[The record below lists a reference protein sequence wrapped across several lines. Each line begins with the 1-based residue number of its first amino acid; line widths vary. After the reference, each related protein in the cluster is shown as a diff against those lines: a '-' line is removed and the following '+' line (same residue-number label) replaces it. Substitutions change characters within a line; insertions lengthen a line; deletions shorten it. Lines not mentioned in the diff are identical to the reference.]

1 MSAFFILP
9 ETEEAL
15 LGTIIA
21 NPEASMP
28 WACSALSLEDFGIP
42 TNGQLWRTLATMEA
56 SQKPISFAN
65 ICTELRD
72 LGLADA
78 ITPARISTLHIS
90 GTSPGTLPAMLDQ
103 LREKRALR
111 LLFAGLTELLPAI
124 SAPGADAASL
134 IERAQ
139 LCIESA
145 GKTRV
150 RAISAPKMPELVRE
164 AVDRIQARQLKQQ
177 DESGVPTSLAVLDRE
192 TGGMKPGATWV
203 IAGPS
208 KGGKS
213 MLALN
218 LLESAATIHGKRCL
232 FFGLEMP
239 AVENVERMISSGGIL
254 AEHLRDGTMSEGDFT
269 KLSGIAVR
277 LNKAPIQF
285 REDVFDIAEMMAVAK
300 QYKLAYPDL
309 FAVFVDYAQLVGAD
323 AIRGGNREQEVAQV
337 STALRRLAM
346 QEKLCVVVLS
356 QLNDDGKLRESRR
369 LGMDATVIAV
379 LEDEEDEPK
388 VKRLKLIQRNG
399 RKCTIR
405 LAYRGEFMRFDSLP
419 DGESYPAAQDPDQ
432 KTQTKK
438 QYRSRTND

>member
-78 ITPARISTLHIS
+78 ITPARISSLHIS

-164 AVDRIQARQLKQQ
+164 AVDRIQARQLKQP
-177 DESGVPTSLAVLDRE
+177 DETGIPTGLTVLDRE
-192 TGGMKPGATWV
+192 TGGMRIGATWV
-203 IAGPS
+203 IAGPH

-218 LLESAATIHGKRCL
+218 LLSAAADVGKRSL

-239 AVENVERMISSGGIL
+239 AVENVERLISSGGIL
-254 AEHLRDGTMSEGDFT
+254 AEHLRDGTMSEADFT
-269 KLSGIAVR
+269 KLSGIAQR

-285 REDVFDIAEMMAVAK
+285 REDVFDIGEMMAVAK

-369 LGMDATVIAV
+369 LGMDATVIATIQ
-379 LEDEEDEPK
+379 DEEDEPK
-388 VKRLKLIQRNG
+388 VKRVKLVQRNG
-399 RKCTIR
+399 RQCTIR

-419 DGESYPAAQDPDQ
+419 DGESYPKAEDPDQ

>member
-164 AVDRIQARQLKQQ
+164 AVDRIQARQLKQP
-177 DESGVPTSLAVLDRE
+177 DETGIPTGLTVLDRE
-192 TGGMKPGATWV
+192 TGGMRIGATWV
-203 IAGPS
+203 IAGPH

-218 LLESAATIHGKRCL
+218 LLSAAADVGKRSL

-239 AVENVERMISSGGIL
+239 AVENVERLISSGGIL
-254 AEHLRDGTMSEGDFT
+254 AEHLRDGTMSEADFT
-269 KLSGIAVR
+269 KLSGIAQR

-285 REDVFDIAEMMAVAK
+285 REDVFDIGEMMAVAK

-369 LGMDATVIAV
+369 LGMDATVIATIQ
-379 LEDEEDEPK
+379 DEEDEPK
-388 VKRLKLIQRNG
+388 VKRVKLVQRNG
-399 RKCTIR
+399 RQCTIR

-419 DGESYPAAQDPDQ
+419 DGESYPKAEDPDQ

>member
-1 MSAFFILP
+1 MSTFFILP
-9 ETEEAL
+9 ETEDAL

-28 WACSALSLEDFGIP
+28 WACSTLAPEDFGIAM
-42 TNGQLWRTLATMEA
+42 NGHLWQTMATMEA
-56 SQKPISFAN
+56 SQKPINFAN
-65 ICTELRD
+65 ICAELRGM
-72 LGLADA
+72 GLAEI
-78 ITPARISTLHIS
+78 ITPSRVSTLHIS
-90 GTSPGTLPAMLDQ
+90 GSSPGTLPAMLDQ

-111 LLFAGLTELLPAI
+111 VLFSGLTELIPAI
-124 SAPGADAASL
+124 SAPGANVAQL
-134 IERAQ
+134 IERAHH
-139 LCIESA
+139 CIEIA
-145 GKTRV
+145 GKTRA
-150 RAISAPKMPELVRE
+150 RASLAPKMPELVRQ
-164 AVDRIQARQLKQQ
+164 AVDRIQARQLKQP
-177 DESGVPTSLAVLDRE
+177 DETGIPTGLTVLDRE
-192 TGGMKPGATWV
+192 TGGMRIGATWV
-203 IAGPS
+203 IAGPH

-218 LLESAATIHGKRCL
+218 LLSAAADAGKRSL

-239 AVENVERMISSGGIL
+239 AIENVERMISSGGIL

-269 KLSGIAVR
+269 KLAGIYAR
-277 LNKAPIQF
+277 LSKAPIQF
-285 REDVFDIAEMMAVAK
+285 REDVFDIVEMIAVAK

-369 LGMDATVIAV
+369 LGMDATVIATIQ
-379 LEDEEDEPK
+379 DEEDEPK
-388 VKRLKLIQRNG
+388 VKRVKLVQRNG
-399 RKCTIR
+399 RQCTIR

-419 DGESYPAAQDPDQ
+419 DGESYPQKQDPEQ

-438 QYRSRTND
+438 PYRSRTND